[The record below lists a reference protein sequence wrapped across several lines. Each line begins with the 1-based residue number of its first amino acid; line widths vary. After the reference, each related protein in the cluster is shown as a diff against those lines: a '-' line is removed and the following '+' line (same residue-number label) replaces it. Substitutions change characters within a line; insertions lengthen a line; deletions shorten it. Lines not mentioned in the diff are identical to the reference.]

1 MAGAW
6 RRRAWETGLVQA
18 KLIAFGEIELEGE
31 RYAHDV
37 VIAAGHIRRR
47 HKGPS
52 KGLRDR
58 YGHTPLSLAEDIP
71 WGGPRLIVGTGAEGG
86 LPIAPEVYAEAAR
99 SGIAIL
105 ALPTGDACRLL
116 STLKSAEV
124 YAVLHVTC

>member
-1 MAGAW
+1 M
-6 RRRAWETGLVQA
+6 RA
-18 KLIAFGEIELEGE
+18 KLIAFGEIEIEGE

-37 VIAAGHIRRR
+37 VIDAGHIRRR

-52 KGLRDR
+52 KALRER
-58 YGHTPLSLAEDIP
+58 YGHTPLSIAESIP
-71 WGGPRLIVGTGAEGG
+71 WGGGRLIVGTGAEGG

-116 STLKSAEV
+116 STLKQAEV

>member
-1 MAGAW
+1 LAAAW
-6 RRRAWETGLVQA
+6 RRREWETGLVRA
-18 KLIAFGEIELEGE
+18 KLIAFGEIEIEGE

-37 VIAAGHIRRR
+37 VIDAGHIRRR
-47 HKGPS
+47 HKGSS
-52 KGLRDR
+52 KVLRER
-58 YGHTPLSLAEDIP
+58 YGHTPLSVAESIP
-71 WGGPRLIVGTGAEGG
+71 WGGGRLIVGTGAEGG

-116 STLKSAEV
+116 STLKQAEV